1 MSTNEES
8 QDYEYMF
15 KIILIGSVGVGKSS
29 LLQRYI
35 ENKFDNNYF
44 CTIGVD
50 FYIKII
56 KLKDKEIKLQLWD
69 TAGTEKYRSITSSY
83 YRGSH
88 CALIVFDLTSKD
100 SFESLPT
107 WIENYY
113 KNCNQEFDK
122 NVIMIG
128 NKNDLSEKRDV
139 TQEKINDFI
148 KLNNLVYFETSAKTG
163 ENVDES
169 FQYIAQKLM
178 EEQELKEKLGVK
190 REVKNNN
197 LNLKNSEN
205 LITNKKKC
213 CF

>member
-1 MSTNEES
+1 MSAQTQE
-8 QDYEYMF
+8 YEYIF
-15 KIILIGSVGVGKSS
+15 KIILIGSSGVGKSS
-29 LLQRYI
+29 LIQRYTQKTF
-35 ENKFDNNYF
+35 EDVYD

-50 FYIKII
+50 FFTKTIDVNGKTV
-56 KLKDKEIKLQLWD
+56 KLQIWD

-139 TQEKINDFI
+139 TQDKINDFI

>member
-1 MSTNEES
+1 MSAQTQE
-8 QDYEYMF
+8 YEYIF
-15 KIILIGSVGVGKSS
+15 KIILIGSSGVGKSS
-29 LLQRYI
+29 LIQRYTQKTF
-35 ENKFDNNYF
+35 EDVYD

-50 FYIKII
+50 FFTKTIDVNGKTV
-56 KLKDKEIKLQLWD
+56 KLQIWD

-88 CALIVFDLTSKD
+88 CALIVFDLTSKE

>member
-1 MSTNEES
+1 MSAQTQE
-8 QDYEYMF
+8 YEYIF
-15 KIILIGSVGVGKSS
+15 KIILIGSSGVGKSS
-29 LLQRYI
+29 LIQRYTQKTF
-35 ENKFDNNYF
+35 EDVYD

-50 FYIKII
+50 FFTKTIDVNGKTV
-56 KLKDKEIKLQLWD
+56 KLQIWD

-178 EEQELKEKLGVK
+178 EEEKLKEKLGVK

>member
-1 MSTNEES
+1 MSAQTQE
-8 QDYEYMF
+8 YEYIF
-15 KIILIGSVGVGKSS
+15 KIILIGSSGVGKSS
-29 LLQRYI
+29 LIQRYTQKTF
-35 ENKFDNNYF
+35 EDVYD

-50 FYIKII
+50 FFTKTIDVNGKTV
-56 KLKDKEIKLQLWD
+56 KLQIWD

-122 NVIMIG
+122 NVILVG
-128 NKNDLSEKRDV
+128 NKIDLSEKRDV

-197 LNLKNSEN
+197 LNIKNSEN
-205 LITNKKKC
+205 LITNKKKG

>member
-1 MSTNEES
+1 MSAQTQE
-8 QDYEYMF
+8 YEYIF
-15 KIILIGSVGVGKSS
+15 KIILIGSSGVGKSS
-29 LLQRYI
+29 LIQRYTQKTF
-35 ENKFDNNYF
+35 EDVYD

-50 FYIKII
+50 FFTKTIDVNGKTV
-56 KLKDKEIKLQLWD
+56 KLQIWD

-128 NKNDLSEKRDV
+128 NKIDLSEKRDV

>member
-1 MSTNEES
+1 MSAQTQE
-8 QDYEYMF
+8 YEYIF
-15 KIILIGSVGVGKSS
+15 KIILIGSSGVGKSS
-29 LLQRYI
+29 LIQRYTQKTF
-35 ENKFDNNYF
+35 EDVYD

-50 FYIKII
+50 FFTKTIDVNGKTV
-56 KLKDKEIKLQLWD
+56 KLQIWD